1 MYHPGAPRLV
11 TGLLVGLSVALIF
24 TACRQNT
31 PAPTQIVS
39 SATAATSEFLGNA
52 ACVECHK
59 KEFEAH
65 KGSHHDL
72 TMRIPTRE
80 SLQNLVPP
88 TGTVPLAGYS
98 FEEQNELR
106 DSLELGTR
114 PPSSRMIWRAL
125 KIAREQNVLLT
136 PEILESFERTRGFL
150 IAYSRDDGPSR

>member
-1 MYHPGAPRLV
+1 MRRIDFTIIGCLSLLAGIIGGGYIINFTERVSTVGLEAAFLHEV
-11 TGLLVGLSVALIF
+11 TGFLAAMGLGAFVFVMIW
-24 TACRQNT
+24 
-31 PAPTQIVS
+31 IY
-39 SATAATSEFLGNA
+39 
-52 ACVECHK
+52 H
-59 KEFEAH
+59 
-65 KGSHHDL
+65 
-72 TMRIPTRE
+72 
-80 SLQNLVPP
+80 
-88 TGTVPLAGYS
+88 S